1 MSVVIPMREI
11 SVVEKVETSALIP
24 NAVHITTKSKVSTC
38 QLVNEVLI
46 SSLNGSHK
54 LLQLFLFSALQMNF
68 LFASLRD
75 RDYLT
80 RLISDFLAKTPGP
93 K

>member
-1 MSVVIPMREI
+1 MREI

-24 NAVHITTKSKVSTC
+24 NAVHITTKSKVSTWK
-38 QLVNEVLI
+38 LVNVVLVI
-46 SSLNGSHK
+46 SLNGSHK
-54 LLQLFLFSALQMNF
+54 LLKLFFSALQMNF

-80 RLISDFLAKTPGP
+80 RLISDFLAKTPEP

>member
-1 MSVVIPMREI
+1 MREI

-24 NAVHITTKSKVSTC
+24 NAVHITAKSKVSTWK
-38 QLVNEVLI
+38 LVNEVLV

-54 LLQLFLFSALQMNF
+54 LLKLFFSALQMSF

-80 RLISDFLAKTPGP
+80 RLISDFLAKTPEP

>member
-1 MSVVIPMREI
+1 MREI

>member
-1 MSVVIPMREI
+1 MVIPMREI
-11 SVVEKVETSALIP
+11 SLVEKVETSALIP

-38 QLVNEVLI
+38 QLVIEVLVR
-46 SSLNGSHK
+46 SLKWKRGVVTA
-54 LLQLFLFSALQMNF
+54 FCSALQMNF

-80 RLISDFLAKTPGP
+80 RLISDFLAKTPEP

>member
-1 MSVVIPMREI
+1 M
-11 SVVEKVETSALIP
+11 VEKVETSALIP

>member
-1 MSVVIPMREI
+1 MREI

-38 QLVNEVLI
+38 QLVNEVLV

-54 LLQLFLFSALQMNF
+54 FYSFLFFCSADELSVCF
-68 LFASLRD
+68 FARSRLFNKAD
-75 RDYLT
+75 F
-80 RLISDFLAKTPGP
+80 RLPG
-93 K
+93 KNA

>member
-1 MSVVIPMREI
+1 M
-11 SVVEKVETSALIP
+11 VEKVETSALIP
-24 NAVHITTKSKVSTC
+24 NAVHITTKSKVSTW
-38 QLVNEVLI
+38 QLVNEVLV

-54 LLQLFLFSALQMNF
+54 LLQFFFSALQMNF

-80 RLISDFLAKTPGP
+80 RLISDFLAKTPEP

>member
-1 MSVVIPMREI
+1 MREI

-80 RLISDFLAKTPGP
+80 RLISDFLAKTPEP

>member
-1 MSVVIPMREI
+1 M
-11 SVVEKVETSALIP
+11 VEKVETSALIP
-24 NAVHITTKSKVSTC
+24 NAVHITTKSKVSTW
-38 QLVNEVLI
+38 QLVNEVLV

-54 LLQLFLFSALQMNF
+54 LLQLFFSALQMNF

-80 RLISDFLAKTPGP
+80 RLISDFLAKTPEP